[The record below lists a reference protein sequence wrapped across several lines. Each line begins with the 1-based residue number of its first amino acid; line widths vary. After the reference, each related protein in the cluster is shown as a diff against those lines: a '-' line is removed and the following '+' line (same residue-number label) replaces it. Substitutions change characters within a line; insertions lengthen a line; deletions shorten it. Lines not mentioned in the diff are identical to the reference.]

1 MKTFL
6 KCMFI
11 AAFYSFSCFVIH
23 AQTVNGLVQDASSGN
38 VIPFANIIEV
48 GTTNG
53 VSSDLEGKFSLE
65 LTTTPASLRVSY
77 IGYDYITIEIPDN
90 LKANEF
96 LTVTLKPKA
105 TGLDEVLL
113 VGSRLKPRTAIESA
127 VPIDNISVK
136 ELTRTGQTSIDQMLN
151 YKVPSYNASSQT
163 VSDATAHFDPADL
176 RGIGPSR
183 TLVLINGKRKNYSSL
198 LYINDTPGKGE
209 VGVDM
214 KSIPASAIERI
225 EVLRDGASAQYGSD
239 AIAGVINIVLKK
251 DVEFTT
257 ISTLAGVTSEGDG
270 FNIKTDVNT
279 SVKLF
284 GDGYLN
290 VTAAYLSQEHTDRSG
305 KPGKDDLFGIGPDN
319 EWILENPN
327 LGMTVGMPDMVQND
341 IFFNAGVPLK
351 GGAEIYSFGGV
362 TYRQGKSFAL
372 YRPPYWVPDP
382 HDIFGEGDDYNGF
395 QPTFETSIF
404 DNTLAVGVKG
414 KSRDWNYDIS
424 TIHGSNTVDYLIG
437 STINTSLE
445 EESGTRFKAGGYEFN
460 QMVNNLDISRQFGK
474 LSLAI
479 GSEFRVENFVAIA
492 GEEGSYAGS
501 GIQSF
506 PGLQPR
512 NEADE
517 DRHNI
522 GIYTEL
528 EYDVDENLLIGGAL
542 RFENYSDFGE
552 NISSKIS
559 ARYKLMDEK
568 LTIRGSASTGFRAPS
583 LHQIYFSNIQTLV
596 SGGTVSNQGTFN
608 NNDPAI
614 QKLGVPQLDA
624 ETSENFTVGLAMKP
638 IPEVYVTVDYYNIS
652 IDDRVLFTNEIG
664 FDADE
669 ENTNEV
675 EAILEANSITSL
687 KFFINAVNTESQG
700 IDIVVSTTK
709 MEIGTGKGSANVAFN
724 WNDTEIKGEI
734 AIPEILEDAGYEI
747 FNRKE
752 QARILTARPNTKVVL
767 GLNYEIDDFNISL
780 SGTYFGEVTWQ
791 HASDPDKD
799 QTFEGKFITDLS
811 LGYQFNDWMR
821 GNIII
826 KNLLD
831 VYPDEIET
839 KGDVITDLGGR
850 FKYPWEVNQFG
861 FNGMMIAGGLTFE
874 L

>member
-6 KCMFI
+6 KSVFLAVIFSLSSI
-11 AAFYSFSCFVIH
+11 AIH
-23 AQTVNGLVQDASSGN
+23 AQTVNGLVKDANSGDI
-38 VIPFANIIEV
+38 IPFANIIEI
-48 GTTNG
+48 GTANG
-53 VSSDLEGKFSLE
+53 VSSDQDGKFSLT
-65 LTTTPASLRVSY
+65 LTEVPASLRISF
-77 IGYDYITIEIPDN
+77 IGYQSMEVDIADEM
-90 LKANEF
+90 KAAEF
-96 LTVTLKPKA
+96 LTINLKTKA

-113 VGSRLKPRTAIESA
+113 VGSRLKPRTALESA

-136 ELTRTGQTSIDQMLN
+136 ELVQTGQTSIDQMLN

-176 RGIGPSR
+176 RGMGPSR

-239 AIAGVINIVLKK
+239 AIAGVINIVLKR

-257 ISTLAGVTSEGDG
+257 ISTSAGVTTEGDG

-279 SVKLF
+279 AVKLF
-284 GDGYLN
+284 GAGYLN
-290 VTAAYLSQEHTDRSG
+290 ITAAYLSQEHTDRSG
-305 KPGKDDLFGIGPDN
+305 KPGKDDLIGVGPEN
-319 EWILENPN
+319 EWIIQNPN
-327 LGMTVGMPDMVQND
+327 LGMTVGMPDMIQND

-351 GGAEIYSFGGV
+351 GGAELYSFGGV
-362 TYRQGKSFAL
+362 TYRQGTSFAL

-382 HDIFGEGDDYNGF
+382 FDLFGEGDDYDGF

-414 KSRDWNYDIS
+414 KSRDWKYDVS
-424 TIHGSNTVDYLIG
+424 SMHGTNTVDYTIG
-437 STINTSLE
+437 STINTSLGA
-445 EESGTRFKAGGYEFN
+445 ESATRFKAGGYEFN
-460 QMVNNLDISRQFGK
+460 QMVNNFDISRQFGQ

-479 GSEFRVENFVAIA
+479 GSEFRIENFVAIA
-492 GEEGSYAGS
+492 GEEGSYAG
-501 GIQSF
+501 GGAQSF

-512 NEADE
+512 NEVDE
-517 DRHNI
+517 DRNNI

-528 EYDVDENLLIGGAL
+528 EYDVDEDFLIGGAL

-552 NISSKIS
+552 NVSSKLNM
-559 ARYKLMDEK
+559 RYKFMEDK
-568 LTIRGSASTGFRAPS
+568 LTLRGSISTGFRAPS
-583 LHQIYFSNIQTLV
+583 LHQIHFSNIQTLV

-614 QKLGVPQLDA
+614 QKLGVPKLDA
-624 ETSENFTVGLAMKP
+624 ETSRNYTFGFAMKP
-638 IPEVYVTVDYYNIS
+638 VPEVFITVDYYNIH
-652 IDDRVLFTNEIG
+652 IEDRVLFTNEIG
-664 FDADE
+664 ADGDDNTTNPVE
-669 ENTNEV
+669 E
-675 EAILEANSITSL
+675 ILEANSITSL
-687 KFFINAVNTESQG
+687 KFFINAVNTKSQG
-700 IDIVVSTTK
+700 VDVVVSTTK
-709 MEIGTGKGSANVAFN
+709 IKMGTGKGSASVAFN
-724 WNDTEIKGEI
+724 YNDTEIDGAI
-734 AIPEILEDAGYEI
+734 AIPKILEDAGYEI

-752 QARILTARPNTKVVL
+752 QARILTARPNTKFVL
-767 GLNYEIDDFNISL
+767 GLNYEQDKFNVNL
-780 SGTYFGEVTWQ
+780 SNTYFGEVTWQ
-791 HASDPDKD
+791 HAADPSKD
-799 QTFEGKFITDLS
+799 QTFDGKVITDLAI
-811 LGYQFNDWMR
+811 GYEFCDWIR
-821 GNIII
+821 GNVII

-839 KGDVITDLGGR
+839 GGDVITDLGGR

-861 FNGMMIAGGLTFE
+861 FNGTMIVGGITFK